1 MQLYIWFYVRS
12 NHIVCR
18 IRSKNIKPAQIV
30 EFSTGEYCKPCDWS
44 KENNL
49 TKNNPSVNTK
59 LKKLSAALEERH
71 EELLIIQKHNPHT
84 IRQLADEVWENKET
98 AYTSVLALIQEWQN
112 YLESRIGTDLEDST
126 FKSYRGKL
134 NNIRDFVAHTKK
146 KYINANSWNNGVAME
161 LESYI
166 KKYKGGHNHA
176 NKVLAE
182 LRHIFEFGYSK
193 KYIPSVLVNYSISRL
208 PVDLVYLTAEEI
220 ERFAAIDVSKQ
231 SEHVQRAKDG
241 FLLQCYT
248 GVAFAELTR
257 LGKDT
262 IFQTPK
268 LEWKEWIL
276 IKRKKTRKRKLK
288 PCIIPLLPQAKKIFE
303 KYNYQIP
310 KFQNGNYNLAIS
322 CLIAQANIQ
331 KDASSHNGRK
341 SFGNYLSEL
350 GISNESISKMYG
362 HSTTQMTEQSYVEI
376 QQTRIARE
384 VNKVFNNENMKKLQ
398 LTSISTTKK
407 PQFTYSYSK

>member
-1 MQLYIWFYVRS
+1 MKIYVWFYVRS
-12 NHIVCR
+12 NHVVCR
-18 IRSKNIKPAQIV
+18 IRSKNIKPAQLV

-49 TKNNPSVNTK
+49 TKNNSSINTK
-59 LKKLSAALEERH
+59 LKKLIADLEERH

-84 IRQLADEVWENKET
+84 IRQLVDEVWENKET
-98 AYTSVLALIQEWQN
+98 SYTSVLALIQEWQTF
-112 YLESRIGTDLEDST
+112 LESRVGTDLEYST

-134 NNIRDFVAHTKK
+134 NNIRDFVAFTKT

-182 LRHIFEFGYSK
+182 LRHVFEFGYSK
-193 KYIPSVLVNYSISRL
+193 KYLTSILVNYSIPRL

-220 ERFAAIDVSKQ
+220 KRFADVDVSKQ
-231 SEHVQRAKDG
+231 APHVQRAKDG

-257 LGKDT
+257 IEKDT
-262 IFQTPK
+262 IFETPK

-288 PCIIPLLPQAKKIFE
+288 PCIIPVLPQAKAILE
-303 KYNYQIP
+303 KYDYKIP
-310 KFQNGNYNLAIS
+310 KFQNGKYNLAIA
-322 CLIAQANIQ
+322 CLALLAGIK
-331 KDASSHNGRK
+331 KDISSHNGRK

-350 GISNESISKMYG
+350 GISNEAISKMYG

-384 VNKVFNNENMKKLQ
+384 VNNVFGKK
-398 LTSISTTKK
+398 
-407 PQFTYSYSK
+407 

>member
-1 MQLYIWFYVRS
+1 MRLKVWFF
-12 NHIVCR
+12 
-18 IRSKNIKPAQIV
+18 IRNNSVTCKLSSKNQKRV
-30 EFSTGEYCKPCDWS
+30 EFATGMRCLLENWDKQ
-44 KENNL
+44 KEC
-49 TKNNPSVNTK
+49 TKNN
-59 LKKLSAALEERH
+59 SADNARITELRGRFQQKH

-84 IRQLADEVWENKET
+84 LRQLFDEVWENKET
-98 AYTSVLALIQEWQN
+98 AYTSFLVLIQEWQD
-112 YLESRIGTDLEDST
+112 YLESRVGTDLEYST

-134 NNIRDFVAHTKK
+134 NNIRDFVAFTKT

-166 KKYKGGHNHA
+166 KKHKGGHNHA

-182 LRHIFEFGYSK
+182 LRHVFEFGYSK
-193 KYIPSVLVNYSISRL
+193 KYLTSILVNYSIPRL

-231 SEHVQRAKDG
+231 DIHVQRAKDG

-257 LGKDT
+257 LDKDT

-288 PCIIPLLPQAKKIFE
+288 PCIIPLLPQAKEIFE

-310 KFQNGNYNLAIS
+310 KFQNGKYNLAIA
-322 CLIAQANIQ
+322 CLALLAGIK
-331 KDASSHNGRK
+331 KDISSHNGRK

-350 GISNESISKMYG
+350 GISSEAISKMYG
-362 HSTTQMTEQSYVEI
+362 HSTTQMTEQSYIEI

-384 VNKVFNNENMKKLQ
+384 VNSVFGNK
-398 LTSISTTKK
+398 
-407 PQFTYSYSK
+407 